1 MKNPILAQTKVVK
14 FCKNIIISCLLIGSA
29 SAVTPE
35 SGLYGHSAAQAD
47 TKLTITTMLTYA
59 IQDEYMARAEYLNIM
74 NKFGAVRP
82 FSNISNA
89 ESRHIAL
96 LENAF
101 NSYKL
106 TIPSDEGAK
115 YARATDSLQASYQ
128 MGVASE
134 VNNIAMYN
142 RFLTESAV
150 NNSSAASIKQLFITL
165 RDASQRHLAAFKRF
179 SN

>member
-1 MKNPILAQTKVVK
+1 MKTPILSPTKIMQ
-14 FCKNIIISCLLIGSA
+14 FCKHIIIPCLLIGNA

-47 TKLTITTMLTYA
+47 ANLTITTMLTYA
-59 IQDEYMARAEYLNIM
+59 IQDEYMARAEYLKIM

-82 FSNISNA
+82 FTNISNA

-101 NSYKL
+101 NGYKL
-106 TIPSDEGAK
+106 TIPVDEGAK
-115 YARATDSLQASYQ
+115 YAQLPDSLQASYQ
-128 MGVASE
+128 MGVTSE

-142 RFLTESAV
+142 RFLNESAV
-150 NNSSAASIKQLFITL
+150 NSPSSVSTKQLFITL
-165 RDASQRHLAAFKRF
+165 RDASQRHLVAFRRF